1 MLELMS
7 GASVTVASHA
17 RPRSID
23 DESTVGEVTSAS
35 VTRLTLAA
43 VSDRHRPNL
52 SYRVPLTARLC
63 SSRRIPTAD
72 VDARLDALHRAAT
85 ADMTPGWTPC
95 RDAVCAEG
103 GTRLSTRSAFR
114 EAVTWRIDTVIN
126 LRSPHR
132 TAPPPIRTMFAVS
145 APASALTTRPAA
157 RVVAPRRAA
166 RAVRAAAHADAPV
179 MKGSAVT
186 RRDAILG
193 ATATAVSLLANTG
206 AARALDVGAAAPTFT
221 LPATG
226 GGTVA
231 LNDVVKANK
240 YTVLYFYNQDFSSGC
255 SIEAE
260 RFNQALGDFKAKG
273 AEIVGVSMDS
283 MVKHEEFCSAKDL
296 RFKLLSDNDG
306 AVSAAYGADL
316 KIPILGKFSDRQT
329 FLIDGAGTVKG
340 HWLERDGS
348 MANVKTPA
356 HTSQILDAID
366 KL

>member
-1 MLELMS
+1 
-7 GASVTVASHA
+7 
-17 RPRSID
+17 
-23 DESTVGEVTSAS
+23 
-35 VTRLTLAA
+35 
-43 VSDRHRPNL
+43 
-52 SYRVPLTARLC
+52 
-63 SSRRIPTAD
+63 
-72 VDARLDALHRAAT
+72 
-85 ADMTPGWTPC
+85 
-95 RDAVCAEG
+95 
-103 GTRLSTRSAFR
+103 
-114 EAVTWRIDTVIN
+114 
-126 LRSPHR
+126 
-132 TAPPPIRTMFAVS
+132 MFALT
-145 APASALTTRPAA
+145 APASALTARPAA
-157 RVVAPRRAA
+157 RAAVAPRRAA

-193 ATATAVSLLANTG
+193 ATATAVSLLGNTG
-206 AARALDVGAAAPTFT
+206 AARALDVGAAAPTFP

-273 AEIVGVSMDS
+273 AEVVGVSMDS

-329 FLIDGAGTVKG
+329 FLIDGTGTVKG

-356 HTSQILDAID
+356 HTSQILEAID

>member
-1 MLELMS
+1 
-7 GASVTVASHA
+7 
-17 RPRSID
+17 
-23 DESTVGEVTSAS
+23 
-35 VTRLTLAA
+35 
-43 VSDRHRPNL
+43 
-52 SYRVPLTARLC
+52 
-63 SSRRIPTAD
+63 
-72 VDARLDALHRAAT
+72 
-85 ADMTPGWTPC
+85 
-95 RDAVCAEG
+95 
-103 GTRLSTRSAFR
+103 
-114 EAVTWRIDTVIN
+114 
-126 LRSPHR
+126 
-132 TAPPPIRTMFAVS
+132 
-145 APASALTTRPAA
+145 
-157 RVVAPRRAA
+157 
-166 RAVRAAAHADAPV
+166 

-206 AARALDVGAAAPTFT
+206 AARALDVGAAAPTVT

-273 AEIVGVSMDS
+273 AEVVGVSMDS

-356 HTSQILDAID
+356 HTSQILEAID

>member
-1 MLELMS
+1 
-7 GASVTVASHA
+7 
-17 RPRSID
+17 
-23 DESTVGEVTSAS
+23 
-35 VTRLTLAA
+35 
-43 VSDRHRPNL
+43 
-52 SYRVPLTARLC
+52 
-63 SSRRIPTAD
+63 
-72 VDARLDALHRAAT
+72 
-85 ADMTPGWTPC
+85 
-95 RDAVCAEG
+95 
-103 GTRLSTRSAFR
+103 
-114 EAVTWRIDTVIN
+114 
-126 LRSPHR
+126 
-132 TAPPPIRTMFAVS
+132 MFALT
-145 APASALTTRPAA
+145 APASALTARPAA
-157 RVVAPRRAA
+157 RAAVAPRRAA
-166 RAVRAAAHADAPV
+166 RAVRAAAHADAPG
-179 MKGSAVT
+179 KGSAVT

-193 ATATAVSLLANTG
+193 ATATAVSFLANTG

-273 AEIVGVSMDS
+273 AEVVGVSMDS
-283 MVKHEEFCSAKDL
+283 MDKHEEFCSAKDL

-329 FLIDGAGTVKG
+329 FLIDGSGTVKG

-356 HTSQILDAID
+356 HTSQILEAID